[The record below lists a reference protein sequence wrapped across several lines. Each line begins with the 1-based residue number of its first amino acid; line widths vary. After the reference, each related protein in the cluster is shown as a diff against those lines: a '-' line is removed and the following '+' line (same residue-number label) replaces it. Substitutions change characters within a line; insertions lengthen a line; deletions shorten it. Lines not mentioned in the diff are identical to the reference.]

1 MPHPFLLFCPYLP
14 LSLDETVAFANWEL
28 GSLQYF
34 KDRWADP
41 RFREQATAFLGKFV
55 GRDGKPIKPA
65 LLCREGKQLDGV
77 RPSDAEIGALQL
89 ALAFAFVDKNPRQRP
104 EDIDN
109 GWAMVT
115 ADNTELYVWPID
127 LEQGHITLSTGYL
140 VTTNIGGYKIN
151 DQKLVLRPPLDL
163 HMPIRAT
170 APDRLVLTA
179 VYETVLYS
187 LRSPGR
193 QPTADKIRVAVEWF
207 VKAWLNSGAIQ
218 WPERL
223 VYLKTAFEA
232 LTGTSTNQKS
242 AQTLREIFEALP
254 HTTKEDSENLVWS
267 PEEKPVHTRTWVGK
281 NGKPQSARITDL
293 EHWFIAF
300 GDARNMIIHEG
311 ALPELTYSGSNPAY
325 DGPFFF
331 TAEFLL
337 RGFIK
342 VLLSDLGYDDAWR
355 CELWRIID
363 VVLGTEDE

>member
-14 LSLDETVAFANWEL
+14 LSPDELVAFADWEL

-34 KDRWADP
+34 EDRWADP
-41 RFREQATAFLGKFV
+41 RFKEQATAFLGKFV
-55 GRDGKPIKPA
+55 GRDGRPIKPA
-65 LLCREGKQLDGV
+65 LLCREGKQLDGL

-89 ALAFAFVDKNPRQRP
+89 SLAFAFVDRNPRLRP
-104 EDIDN
+104 EDSHN

-127 LEQGHITLSTGYL
+127 LDQGHITLSTGYL

-179 VYETVLYS
+179 VYETVLDS

-207 VKAWLNSGAIQ
+207 VKAWLNSEAIQ
-218 WPERL
+218 LPERL

-232 LTGTSTNQKS
+232 LTGTSINWES
-242 AQTLREIFEALP
+242 ARTPTLRR
-254 HTTKEDSENLVWS
+254 LVVCMGHS
-267 PEEKPVHTRTWVGK
+267 P
-281 NGKPQSARITDL
+281 N
-293 EHWFIAF
+293 IAP
-300 GDARNMIIHEG
+300 ANS
-311 ALPELTYSGSNPAY
+311 LWGS
-325 DGPFFF
+325 
-331 TAEFLL
+331 
-337 RGFIK
+337 
-342 VLLSDLGYDDAWR
+342 
-355 CELWRIID
+355 C
-363 VVLGTEDE
+363 